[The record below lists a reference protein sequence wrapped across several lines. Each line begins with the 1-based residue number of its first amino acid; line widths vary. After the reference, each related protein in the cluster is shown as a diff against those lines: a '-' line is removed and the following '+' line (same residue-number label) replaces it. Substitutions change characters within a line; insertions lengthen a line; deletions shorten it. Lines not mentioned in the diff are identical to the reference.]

1 MTDDLETRIRM
12 RAHDLWQREGRPDGR
27 DADHWRE
34 AEQEI
39 AREDS
44 EAEFKA
50 TPEAAPAPPEGT
62 PPLSP
67 RGGVAGPRQAK
78 RSAGAASPR
87 ASKRGAG
94 GGA

>member
-50 TPEAAPAPPEGT
+50 TPEAAPAPRPAT
-62 PPLSP
+62 IPRSP
-67 RGGVAGPRQAK
+67 HPRRLQSK
-78 RSAGAASPR
+78 RSPSHVRRPR
-87 ASKRGAG
+87 RP
-94 GGA
+94 